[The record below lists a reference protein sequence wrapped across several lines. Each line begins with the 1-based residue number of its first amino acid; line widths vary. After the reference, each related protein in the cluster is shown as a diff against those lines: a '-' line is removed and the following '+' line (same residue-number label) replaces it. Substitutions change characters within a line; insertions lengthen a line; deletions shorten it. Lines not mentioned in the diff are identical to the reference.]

1 MTTPPSPTAQ
11 TSRASWAF
19 AGRLPRLATCLA
31 ALWLAAAG
39 AAAQTPAGAPAGSGP
54 DAGPLSLSALKSA
67 PYRGI
72 DGLKGSAKL
81 SEGRW
86 RGEPAAPGSATAA
99 QLELVNDYVAR
110 GDLDGDGRDE
120 AVVVLAHSPGGS
132 GVFQYVAV
140 LSQRKG
146 RAVNVATALVGDRV
160 QVRSV
165 RVVDRRLL
173 VDVVQ
178 AGPQDA
184 ACCPGQTAQRAW
196 TLTGGKL
203 KRAKPTQA
211 PGTLS
216 VADIGSNEWVLTH
229 WKSDERFGGESPPTL
244 AMADGRLAGFAGCN
258 RFNAAV
264 SAGASPGELQVSAP
278 ATTRR
283 ACAEA
288 EMAVETRFTQLV
300 ARVNRFAFM
309 PGGLVLSYRTEDGGY
324 GALLL
329 RQP

>member
-1 MTTPPSPTAQ
+1 MKPFLMVVVA
-11 TSRASWAF
+11 
-19 AGRLPRLATCLA
+19 LALGGVGTQA
-31 ALWLAAAG
+31 RAAAG
-39 AAAQTPAGAPAGSGP
+39 SAAESGAQ
-54 DAGPLSLSALKSA
+54 PLSLQALKA
-67 PYRGI
+67 AAYGGI
-72 DGLKGSAKL
+72 EGIKGAL
-81 SEGRW
+81 RLNDGRW
-86 RGEPAAPGSATAA
+86 TGAPVAPGSAIVPT
-99 QLELVNDYVAR
+99 LELVNDYVAR
-110 GDLDGDGRDE
+110 GDLDGDGQDE

-140 LSQRKG
+140 VAQRKG
-146 RAVNVATALVGDRV
+146 RPINVATVPVGDRV

-196 TLTGGKL
+196 TLVGVKL
-203 KRAKPTQA
+203 RPAQPTQA

-216 VADIGSNEWVLTH
+216 MADIGSDEWALTH
-229 WKSDERFGGESPPTL
+229 WKRDERFSGESPPTV
-244 AMADGRLAGFAGCN
+244 MVADGRLAGFAGCN

-264 SAGASPGELQVSAP
+264 SAGGSPGELQVSPP

-283 ACAEA
+283 ACSEA
-288 EMAVETRFTQLV
+288 EMAVETRFTQLL
-300 ARVNRFAFM
+300 ARVNRFAFT

>member
-1 MTTPPSPTAQ
+1 MK
-11 TSRASWAF
+11 RFWMVV
-19 AGRLPRLATCLA
+19 LALVLGGTGA
-31 ALWLAAAG
+31 AALAAAAG
-39 AAAQTPAGAPAGSGP
+39 PAAQAGDP
-54 DAGPLSLSALKSA
+54 PLSLSALKA
-67 PYRGI
+67 AAYGGIEGTRGALR
-72 DGLKGSAKL
+72 LKD
-81 SEGRW
+81 GRW
-86 RGEPAAPGSATAA
+86 TGAPVAPGSATAPT
-99 QLELVNDYVAR
+99 LELVNDYVAR
-110 GDLDGDGRDE
+110 GDLDGDGQDE

-140 LSQRKG
+140 VSLRKG
-146 RAVNVATALVGDRV
+146 RPINVATAPLGDRV

-196 TLTGGKL
+196 TLSGVKL
-203 KRAKPTQA
+203 KRAQPMQA
-211 PGTLS
+211 PGTLT
-216 VADIGSNEWVLTH
+216 VADIGSSEWVLTH
-229 WKSDERFGGESPPTL
+229 WKGDERFSGESPPTL

-264 SAGASPGELQVSAP
+264 SAGGSPGEMQVSPP

-288 EMAVETRFTQLV
+288 EMAVETRFTQLLV
-300 ARVNRFAFM
+300 RATRFAFT

-324 GALLL
+324 GALRL